1 MAERGIVASMLR
13 SECKWGLG
21 GSERIVPH
29 DVVVLEFLQETDLS
43 DGGARYAFVF
53 CLETNLLERYN
64 LFRVHISSL
73 VDDTVC
79 S

>member
-1 MAERGIVASMLR
+1 MLR

-21 GSERIVPH
+21 GSGRNVPH
-29 DVVVLEFLQETDLS
+29 DVVVLEFLEETDLS
-43 DGGARYAFVF
+43 DGGARNAFVF
-53 CLETNLLERYN
+53 SLETNLLHRYN

-73 VDDTVC
+73 VDDTVR